1 MSIVK
6 RENALLSPKRQL
18 ASNLDEILSI
28 NTSRTVE
35 DDVDNKKTVSKHK
48 THDNLAVSKKEK
60 IEKKAKPTSNEVYS
74 SSFLNSVQN
83 FSKNKE
89 TKNKIYRLNLQ
100 LPVEQVIDIK
110 KFSHEHKIDHTK
122 FINIS
127 ITDFK
132 KKDERTKNKIIAN
145 AISQKGEHIDED
157 RRTLYTYLYPEN
169 KDYMTSLSIQYDL
182 TIPCI
187 IRSIIK
193 FNGF

>member
-35 DDVDNKKTVSKHK
+35 DDVGNKKTVSKHK

-74 SSFLNSVQN
+74 STFLNSVRN

-100 LPVEQVIDIK
+100 LPIEQVIDIK
-110 KFSHEHKIDHTK
+110 KFSHEHSIDHTK

-127 ITDFK
+127 NQKYIK
-132 KKDERTKNKIIAN
+132 HIKIYCVSN
-145 AISQKGEHIDED
+145 LSTISI
-157 RRTLYTYLYPEN
+157 
-169 KDYMTSLSIQYDL
+169 
-182 TIPCI
+182 CI
-187 IRSIIK
+187 IITYCMTTTSALVCR
-193 FNGF
+193 